1 MDYLYKDRDPRN
13 FVVEKNI
20 EDFKF
25 ALNNTVR
32 VNDGKLQ
39 INRYVVAALVSRLML
54 REGTF
59 QKYYLQNPEM
69 AEKCLELAKTASEI
83 VMAGPYQLAPNYKSL
98 FTSDDLS
105 DNPEIIMY
113 REYSDKTV
121 KHYMVNQCYDIE
133 QNGASK
139 SLLESFLRSDG
150 FPVY

>member
-1 MDYLYKDRDPRN
+1 MNRKPPNHWLGIGHFLRGYFYSSLTFQYGDVPWFDRVMQQSDEKEDMDYLYKDRDPRN

-83 VMAGPYQLAPNYKSL
+83 VMGRA
-98 FTSDDLS
+98 LS
-105 DNPEIIMY
+105 
-113 REYSDKTV
+113 S
-121 KHYMVNQCYDIE
+121 
-133 QNGASK
+133 
-139 SLLESFLRSDG
+139 
-150 FPVY
+150 